1 MSEVPRPGTGKTVT
15 IVEAIRQLVQ
25 TKPDTRILACAPSNS
40 AADLIAERL
49 SDLGKSQIF
58 RLNAHSRGVDHVP
71 RAVIGLSRIT
81 KDDGFDRFVVP
92 PTDDLM
98 KFRVVV
104 CTCLSAS
111 LPHGVGVPR
120 GHFSHIFIDEAG
132 QATEPEVMI
141 SVKTMADPRTNV
153 ILSGDSKQ
161 LGPIVR
167 SPIARELGLT
177 QSYLD
182 RLMENPI
189 YDETEGRGTT

>member
-1 MSEVPRPGTGKTVT
+1 M
-15 IVEAIRQLVQ
+15 
-25 TKPDTRILACAPSNS
+25 
-40 AADLIAERL
+40 
-49 SDLGKSQIF
+49 
-58 RLNAHSRGVDHVP
+58 
-71 RAVIGLSRIT
+71 
-81 KDDGFDRFVVP
+81 
-92 PTDDLM
+92 
-98 KFRVVV
+98 
-104 CTCLSAS
+104 SAS